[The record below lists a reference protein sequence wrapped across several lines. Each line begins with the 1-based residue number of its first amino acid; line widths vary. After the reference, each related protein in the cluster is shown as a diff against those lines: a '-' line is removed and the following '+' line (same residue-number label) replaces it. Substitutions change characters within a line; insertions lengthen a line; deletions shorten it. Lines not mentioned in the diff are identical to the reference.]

1 MIYGEDIE
9 LDNVERI
16 ERMLTQKFGS
26 LSTSLSN
33 NIGNIKHNL
42 KTYLID
48 DTLLEKINE
57 AMYKAS
63 NLDDIKQVEHEI
75 RTLSQTFWD

>member
-26 LSTSLSN
+26 LSASLTN

-48 DTLLEKINE
+48 DILLERINE
-57 AMYKAS
+57 AMYKTS
-63 NLDDIKQVEHEI
+63 NLDDIKQVENEI
-75 RTLSQTFWD
+75 RTLTQTFWD